1 MQNSNYQTA
10 VAKYRAALPAGELN
24 EFALSDAD
32 RLGIC
37 CHSAIFYPDNGPHK
51 GGVGYGLASDA
62 ATCGAYGE
70 LTEDFWAHQALE
82 EWPRVRA
89 SFSELKARNRDAI
102 NPLDLCLEAGSSY
115 DEHIELDWVEINRFG
130 TGEKVWVPLEFVAC
144 GWSDLPEEGNPA
156 LGETRR
162 GFLVTP
168 ITNGLGAGTSY
179 EMAIIHGLLEL
190 LQRDGNGLSIRAL
203 ATTDAIDLSTIDDPI
218 ARQLLDKFERAGV
231 DVVVK
236 LASRDRDIPGFY
248 VSGIDRVE
256 SENGASNV
264 MALGGGEACH
274 PVAVVAL
281 RKALMEFAAA
291 RARIAFFH
299 GPLSIAEKIAPEG
312 YLDEFRENFAPQN
325 EEPRALESLSA
336 WAKLSLA
343 EVRENMAPVHRVEKW
358 IDFSDVPTQPE
369 SLAADKTALLNFVV
383 EKLRADD
390 LEVLVADFSPPGDE
404 VFSVKV
410 IVPGLE
416 VETLSYGRIGRR
428 NVERLI
434 EIARAG
440 GPILAGIGALMP
452 GAQPVL
458 LSVEAQAKLGGA
470 AWFDAHAAAQVVGPL
485 YSIYREP
492 GRHAVA
498 LWAEKGSHEA
508 Q

>member
-1 MQNSNYQTA
+1 MQNSITQQA

-24 EFALSDAD
+24 EFALSNAD
-32 RLGIC
+32 RLGIH
-37 CHSAIFYPDNGPHK
+37 CHSAIFYPAEGPHK
-51 GGVGYGLASDA
+51 GGVGYGLSPDA
-62 ATCGAYGE
+62 AQCGAYGE

-82 EWPRVRA
+82 AWPRIHA
-89 SFSELKARNRDAI
+89 SFAELKAEKRDAI
-102 NPLDLCLEAGSSY
+102 DPLDLCLEAGSLY
-115 DEHIELDWVEINRFG
+115 DEHLKLDWVEIDRLGGDN
-130 TGEKVWVPLEFVAC
+130 VWVPLEFVAC
-144 GWSDLPEEGNPA
+144 GWSDLPEQGNAA
-156 LGETRR
+156 LGPSRR

-168 ITNGLGAGTSY
+168 ITNGLGAGTSR
-179 EMAIIHGLLEL
+179 EMAIVHGLLEL

-203 ATTDAIDLSTIDDPI
+203 ATGDAIDLDTIHDPV
-218 ARQLLDKFERAGV
+218 ARELLDKFEHMGM

-236 LASRDRDIPGFY
+236 LASTDRDIPGFY
-248 VSGIDRVE
+248 VSGTDRADAA
-256 SENGASNV
+256 NGASGV

-281 RKALMEFAAA
+281 RKALLEFAAA

-299 GPLSIAEKIAPEG
+299 GPLAIAERVAPAG
-312 YLDEFRENFAPQN
+312 YLDEFRENFAPHD
-325 EEPRALESLSA
+325 EEQRALESLSA
-336 WAKLSLA
+336 WAKLSLD
-343 EVRENMAPVHRVEKW
+343 EVRANMAPVHRVEKW
-358 IDFSDVPTQPE
+358 IDFAVVPTQPE
-369 SLAADKTALLNFVV
+369 ALADDKSALLEYVV
-383 EKLRADD
+383 SQLRDDD
-390 LEVLVADFSPPGDE
+390 LEVLVADFSPVDDE
-404 VFSVKV
+404 VTSVKV

-440 GPILAGIGALMP
+440 GPILAGIGAIMP

-470 AWFDAHAAAQVVGPL
+470 AWFDADEAAKVVGPL

-498 LWAEKGSHEA
+498 LLADVG
-508 Q
+508 

>member
-1 MQNSNYQTA
+1 MSNQIYQNA

-32 RLGIC
+32 RLGIH
-37 CHSAIFYPDNGPHK
+37 CHSAVFYPDNGPHK
-51 GGVGYGLASDA
+51 GGVGYGLAPDA
-62 ATCGAYGE
+62 ARCGAYGE

-82 EWPRVRA
+82 NWPRVRA
-89 SFSELKARNRDAI
+89 SFAELQSRVRAAI
-102 NPLDLCLEAGSSY
+102 DPLELCLEAGTLY
-115 DEHIELDWVEINRFG
+115 DPHIELDWVEIERLDG
-130 TGEKVWVPLEFVAC
+130 AKVLVPAEFVAC
-144 GWSDLPEEGNPA
+144 GWSDLSEIGNPA
-156 LGETRR
+156 LGESRR

-168 ITNGLGAGTSY
+168 ITNGLGAGTTR
-179 EMAIIHGLLEL
+179 EMAITHGLLEL

-203 ATTDAIDLSTIDDPI
+203 ATTNALDLSTIHDPI
-218 ARQLLDKFERAGV
+218 ARELLDKFEREGV

-248 VSGIDRVE
+248 VSGIDRNE
-256 SENGASNV
+256 APDGASNV
-264 MALGGGEACH
+264 MALAGGEACH

-299 GPLSIAEKIAPEG
+299 GPLAIAQRIAPEG
-312 YLDEFRENFAPQN
+312 YLDEFRANFLPEN
-325 EEPRALESLSA
+325 EEPRALESLSD
-336 WAKLSLA
+336 WSKLSL
-343 EVRENMAPVHRVEKW
+343 ETVRANMAPVHRVEKW
-358 IDFSDVPTQPE
+358 LDFDEVPTQPE
-369 SLAADKTALLNFVV
+369 SLNDDKTALLDFVV

-390 LEVLVADFSPPGDE
+390 LEVLVADFSPAQSE

-452 GAQPVL
+452 GAQTVP
-458 LSVEAQAKLGGA
+458 LSVQAQAKLGGA
-470 AWFDAHAAAQVVGPL
+470 AWFDADEAARVVGPL
-485 YSIYREP
+485 YPIYREP

-498 LWAEKGSHEA
+498 LLAEKVSHKDH
-508 Q
+508 

>member
-1 MQNSNYQTA
+1 MQNQNPQTA
-10 VAKYRAALPAGELN
+10 VAKYRAALPAGQLN

-37 CHSAIFYPDNGPHK
+37 CHSVIFYPDNGPHK

-62 ATCGAYGE
+62 AQCGAYGE

-82 EWPRVRA
+82 NWPVARA
-89 SFSELKARNRDAI
+89 SFAELQSQKRDAI
-102 NPLDLCLEAGSSY
+102 DPLDLCLEAGSLY
-115 DEHIELDWVEINRFG
+115 DEHIELDWIEIDRLNG
-130 TGEKVWVPLEFVAC
+130 AKVLVPVEFVAC
-144 GWSDLPEEGNPA
+144 GWSDLPAIGNPA
-156 LGETRR
+156 LGDSRR

-168 ITNGLGAGTSY
+168 ITNGLGAGTSRA
-179 EMAIIHGLLEL
+179 MAIVHGLLEL

-203 ATTDAIDLSTIDDPI
+203 ATTDAIDLSTIGDPV
-218 ARQLLDKFERAGV
+218 ARELLDKFEREGV

-236 LASRDRDIPGFY
+236 LASRDFDMPGFY
-248 VSGIDRVE
+248 VSGIDREE
-256 SENGASNV
+256 SANGASNV

-281 RKALMEFAAA
+281 RKALNEFAAA

-299 GPLSIAEKIAPEG
+299 GPLAIAQRIAPAG
-312 YLDEFRENFAPQN
+312 YLDEFRDNFLPEN
-325 EEPRALESLSA
+325 EEARALESLSA
-336 WAKLSLA
+336 WAKLSLD
-343 EVRENMAPVHRVEKW
+343 EVRANMAPVHRVENW
-358 IDFSDVPTQPE
+358 IDFADVPTQPE
-369 SLAADKTALLNFVV
+369 SLNDDKNALLNFVV

-390 LEVLVADFSPPGDE
+390 LEVLVADFSPPGAD

-428 NVERLI
+428 NVARLI

-452 GAQPVL
+452 GAQTVP
-458 LSVEAQAKLGGA
+458 LSVQAQAKLGGA
-470 AWFDAHAAAQVVGPL
+470 AWFDAGEAARVVGPL
-485 YSIYREP
+485 YPIYREP

-498 LWAEKGSHEA
+498 LLAEQYRQTRS
-508 Q
+508 

>member
-1 MQNSNYQTA
+1 MQNQNTQNA
-10 VAKYRAALPAGELN
+10 IAKYRAALPAGALN
-24 EFALSDAD
+24 EFALSGAD
-32 RLGIC
+32 RLGIH
-37 CHSAIFYPDNGPHK
+37 CHSVIFYPDNGPHK
-51 GGVGYGLASDA
+51 GGVGYGLALDA

-82 EWPRVRA
+82 AWPRVRA
-89 SFSELKARNRDAI
+89 SFSEMQAQKRDAI
-102 NPLDLCLEAGSSY
+102 DPLDLCLEAGSLY
-115 DEHIELDWVEINRFG
+115 DEHIELDWVEIERLG
-130 TGEKVWVPLEFVAC
+130 GGKTWVPVEFVAC
-144 GWSDLPEEGNPA
+144 GWSDLSEIGNPA

-168 ITNGLGAGTSY
+168 ITNGLGAGTSRA
-179 EMAIIHGLLEL
+179 MAIVHGLLEL

-203 ATTDAIDLSTIDDPI
+203 ATTDALDLSTIHDPT
-218 ARQLLDKFERAGV
+218 ARELLDTFEREGV

-236 LASRDRDIPGFY
+236 LASTDRDIPGFY
-248 VSGIDRVE
+248 VSGIDRIA
-256 SENGASNV
+256 SENGASGV

-274 PVAVVAL
+274 PVAAVAL
-281 RKALMEFAAA
+281 RKALSEFAAA
-291 RARIAFFH
+291 RARVAFFH
-299 GPLSIAEKIAPEG
+299 GPLALAESVAPAG
-312 YLDEFRENFAPQN
+312 YLDEFRDNFAPEN

-336 WAKLSLA
+336 WAKLSLE
-343 EVRENMAPVHRVEKW
+343 EVRAQMAPVHRVEKW
-358 IDFSDVPTQPE
+358 IDFADVPTQPE
-369 SLAADKTALLNFVV
+369 SLNDDKLALLNFVV

-440 GPILAGIGALMP
+440 GPILAGIGVLMP
-452 GAQPVL
+452 GALPVL

-470 AWFDAHAAAQVVGPL
+470 AWFDADEAAKIVGPL
-485 YSIYREP
+485 YSIYRET

-498 LWAEKGSHEA
+498 LLAEKVSHKA
-508 Q
+508 H